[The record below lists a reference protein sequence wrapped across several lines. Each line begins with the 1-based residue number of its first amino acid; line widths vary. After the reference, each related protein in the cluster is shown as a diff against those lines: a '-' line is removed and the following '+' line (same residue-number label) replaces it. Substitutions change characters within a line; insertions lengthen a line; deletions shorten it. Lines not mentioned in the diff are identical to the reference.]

1 MKVGDLVRHSSS
13 SHSSKSRTDIGIV
26 LEIVK
31 IGNDSHKARCV
42 WADNTMCWSRG
53 FYLEVISESR

>member
-1 MKVGDLVRHSSS
+1 MKVGDLVRNQG
-13 SHSSKSRTDIGIV
+13 TCIGIV

-31 IGNDSHKARCV
+31 IGNDSYKARCAWV
-42 WADNTMCWSRG
+42 NNHTMCWSRR